1 MIPLTLKIDTSHLY
15 LIQNLGF
22 IKKNNFLIISHIHIM
37 PNTSRYNNITLFS
50 ILLITE
56 VVNLDFVDG

>member
-37 PNTSRYNNITLFS
+37 SNTSRYNNITLFS

-56 VVNLDFVDG
+56 VVNLDFVHG